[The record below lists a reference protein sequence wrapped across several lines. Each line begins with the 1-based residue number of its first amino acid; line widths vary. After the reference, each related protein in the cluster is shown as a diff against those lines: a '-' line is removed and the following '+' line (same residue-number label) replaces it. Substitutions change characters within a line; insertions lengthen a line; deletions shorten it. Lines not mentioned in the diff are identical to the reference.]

1 MITKVAV
8 IGSGTMGSG
17 IAHCFAQKGFE
28 VSLIDISEEAL
39 KKALVNIDKNLDRM
53 EKKQLIINARY
64 GSIQLNSSSL

>member
-1 MITKVAV
+1 
-8 IGSGTMGSG
+8 MGSG

-53 EKKQLIINARY
+53 VKKELINEEQKK
-64 GSIQLNSSSL
+64 STLNNITTYITFFYF